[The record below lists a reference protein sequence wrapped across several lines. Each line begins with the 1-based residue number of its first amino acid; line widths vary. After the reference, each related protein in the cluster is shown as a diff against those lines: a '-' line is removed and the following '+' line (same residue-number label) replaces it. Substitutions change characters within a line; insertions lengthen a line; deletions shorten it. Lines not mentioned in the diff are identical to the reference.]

1 MSNAPGDPTLIYGN
15 TFFPFSEPVSTM
27 EGDTVSCVL
36 RADLVADDY
45 VWTWETRIDRKNPP
59 SEPVIFRQSTFFNEV
74 YSPSQLWKSSA
85 GHIPT
90 LNQEGLAKRFILERM
105 NGEFSLETIAQEL
118 MKNFP
123 LKFPTFQESL
133 NQVVQISKQYS
144 R

>member
-1 MSNAPGDPTLIYGN
+1 
-15 TFFPFSEPVSTM
+15 M

-45 VWTWETRIDRKNPP
+45 VWTWETRIDRRNPP

-105 NGEFSLETIAQEL
+105 NGEFSLETIAHEL
-118 MKNFP
+118 MKSFP